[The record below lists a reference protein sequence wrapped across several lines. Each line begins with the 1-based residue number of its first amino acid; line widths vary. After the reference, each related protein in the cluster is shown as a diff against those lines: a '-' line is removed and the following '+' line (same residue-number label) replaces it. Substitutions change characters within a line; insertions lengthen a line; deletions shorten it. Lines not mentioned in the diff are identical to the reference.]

1 MTEPE
6 HKEVKLA
13 AKMRV
18 IADADGLSVNHPLRS
33 RASALDSCAAL
44 AFVPGGA
51 PPGAHQAYRHAM
63 ADARATLRAYKCR
76 AR

>member
-1 MTEPE
+1 MTELDN
-6 HKEVKLA
+6 KEVKLA
-13 AKMRV
+13 AKMRA

-33 RASALDSCAAL
+33 RAAALDACAAL

-63 ADARATLRAYKCR
+63 AEARAMLRAYKCR